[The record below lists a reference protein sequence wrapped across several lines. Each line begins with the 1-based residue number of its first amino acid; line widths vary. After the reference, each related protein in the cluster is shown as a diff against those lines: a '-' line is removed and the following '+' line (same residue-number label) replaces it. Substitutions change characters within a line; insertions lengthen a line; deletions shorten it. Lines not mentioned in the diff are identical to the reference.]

1 MANDGNE
8 SDSNSSYS
16 LHHSDHPG
24 MVLVSKSLDGNNY
37 STWRRAT
44 TISLNAKSKFGFV
57 DGTLKAPFA
66 KTKPEDY
73 TTWKKC
79 NDMVLS
85 WILNSLTLDITY
97 SLIFYDTAHKVWK
110 DLQNHFFSKQRT

>member
-1 MANDGNE
+1 MANDGDK

-16 LHHSDHPG
+16 LHHFDHPG

-44 TISLNAKSKFGFV
+44 TISWNAKSKFCFV
-57 DGTLKAPFA
+57 DGTLKAPSA

-73 TTWKKC
+73 TTWKK
-79 NDMVLS
+79 M
-85 WILNSLTLDITY
+85 
-97 SLIFYDTAHKVWK
+97 FE
-110 DLQNHFFSKQRT
+110 R